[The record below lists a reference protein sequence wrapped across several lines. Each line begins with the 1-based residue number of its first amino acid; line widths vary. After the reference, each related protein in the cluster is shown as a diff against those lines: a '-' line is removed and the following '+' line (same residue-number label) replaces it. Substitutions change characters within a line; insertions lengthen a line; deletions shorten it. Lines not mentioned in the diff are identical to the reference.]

1 MTALQRAT
9 TSRSAIRRQLWR
21 WWGWLLLATLVL
33 ALLGSLRYFG
43 VLQLDTTPLSL
54 LFRGAMLVAHFAALT
69 SLLLLPVLLIAMLLP
84 QPRLILPLGILAS
97 TLILLALLVDT
108 QVYRL
113 YRFHI
118 NGGVLNLLFGGAASE
133 TFVFSG
139 AMYTQ
144 ALLIAALVLGSAT
157 AAGVFAWR
165 HVLRRSP
172 GQPRVVWAVLGVI
185 GVSMLGF
192 HVTHAWADIASR
204 ESILKQTDVLPLRYA
219 ATAKRFL
226 RAVGVDVRRERQPLV
241 NSPSDGVLQ
250 YPLQPLECQPP
261 AQRPNIIVLMIDS
274 WRFDAMSAEITPHVA
289 AFARRSLQFKDHH
302 SGGNATRIGVFS
314 LFYSIPGTYW
324 HSVLNDRRQPAVFD
338 ELRRQK
344 YEIRAF
350 RSAPLYS
357 PEFDRTVFAS
367 VGNVRMRS
375 DGKGP
380 ADWDRDLTDDF
391 LQYLGSRD
399 AAQPFFALL
408 FYDAPHAFEF
418 PDDYPLRFQPSIAN
432 VNYLQLGQGSD
443 PKPWINRYH
452 NAVHYVDGLI
462 GEVLADVEAR
472 GLLQNSVILITGDHG
487 QEFNDND
494 RDYWGHSSNFT
505 RYQTGV
511 PFILYSPSTKPG
523 TVSHLTTHFDVM
535 PTLMRD
541 HLGCTGP
548 FSTHSVGRPL
558 LEAGGRDTLLMAAY
572 ADFAIV
578 DRDRIAVVREQGL
591 DVVGLD
597 YGELPDDSLRP
608 AALRDALEQKTR
620 FYRRG
625 EAAAGMP

>member
-1 MTALQRAT
+1 MSSWQDSATSPRA
-9 TSRSAIRRQLWR
+9 AVRRQLWR

-33 ALLGSLRYFG
+33 ALVASLRYFA
-43 VLQLDTTPLSL
+43 VMEWSPTPGSL
-54 LFRGAMLVAHFAALT
+54 LFSAAMLVAHFTAVT
-69 SLLLLPVLLIAMLLP
+69 TLLLLPVLLLALALP
-84 QPRLILPLGILAS
+84 QPRLILPLGILIAA
-97 TLILLALLVDT
+97 LILLALLVDT

-133 TFVFSG
+133 TFVFPA
-139 AMYTQ
+139 AMYVQ
-144 ALLIAALVLGSAT
+144 ALSIAALVLGGT
-157 AAGVFAWR
+157 ALAGTVAWR
-165 HVLRRSP
+165 HVRNHPGRPRFVRS
-172 GQPRVVWAVLGVI
+172 VLAMV
-185 GVSMLGF
+185 GVSIVGF
-192 HVTHAWADIASR
+192 HGTHVWADIVSR
-204 ESILKQTDVLPLRYA
+204 EALLKQTDVLPLRYA

-226 RAVGVDVRRERQPLV
+226 RAVGVNVRRERQSLTSAPG
-241 NSPSDGVLQ
+241 DGVLQ
-250 YPLQPLECQPP
+250 YPLRPLQCEPQ
-261 AQRPNIIVLMIDS
+261 QRPNIIVIMIDS
-274 WRFDAMSAEITPHVA
+274 WRFDAMSPAITPHIA
-289 AFARRSLQFKDHH
+289 GFARRSLRFNDHH

-324 HSVLNDRRQPAVFD
+324 HSVLSDRKGPAVFD
-338 ELRRQK
+338 ELLRQR
-344 YEIRAF
+344 YDIRAF

-357 PEFDRTVFAS
+357 PEFDRTVFAAL
-367 VGNVRMRS
+367 GNVRMRS

-391 LQYLGSRD
+391 LQYLGHRD
-399 AAQPFFALL
+399 AGQPFFALL

-418 PDDYPLRFQPSIAN
+418 PDDYPLRFQPSIEN
-432 VNYLQLGQGSD
+432 VNYLQLGRGSD
-443 PKPWINRYH
+443 PAPWLNRYH

-462 GEVLADVEAR
+462 GEVLADIEAR
-472 GLLQNSVILITGDHG
+472 GLLQNSVIVITGDHG
-487 QEFNDND
+487 QEFNDNA
-494 RDYWGHSSNFT
+494 RNYWGHSSNFT

-511 PFILYSPSTKPG
+511 PFILYSPVTTAG
-523 TVSHLTTHFDVM
+523 TVAHRTTHFDVM

-558 LEAGGRDTLLMAAY
+558 LEAGGRDTLLMAEY
-572 ADFAIV
+572 GDFAIV
-578 DRDRIAVVREQGL
+578 ERDRIAVVREHGL

-597 YGELPDDSLRP
+597 YSELPDDSLRP

-625 EAAAGMP
+625 EAGMP